1 MSARRH
7 LVALAALALPLL
19 LAPIG
24 LALTS
29 GPSDTLEGT
38 LEVWHG
44 DTSTQPTALGAG
56 IRTASGLVPLKQ
68 GASAAVQALAG
79 QNVRAHGKRGST
91 VFDASGGVQPAG
103 GTTTAAVGGTKS
115 VAVLLFN
122 FANDSRQPWTTSHVR
137 GVVFDNAGSVN
148 AYYQDVSYG
157 QLSLTGDVFG
167 WYTID
172 ATNEGCAYSTWA
184 SQARTKATAAGVAL
198 SNYQYVVYAF
208 PQTSSCGWAGLAYLP
223 GTGSWINGAMSLRVV
238 GHELG
243 HNFGVH
249 HASTLSCTA
258 GGVRS
263 TFGSSCSQSEYGDP
277 FTIMGSASTRHHV
290 NWHRSQLGWAG
301 DVQTITATGSYT
313 LAAAPMSGTPR
324 LLRVARGD
332 GTYLNLELRKPWGT
346 FDSFSTSDPAVNG
359 VTIRIAPNTTSIV
372 QSKLVDANPS
382 TTSFSD
388 AALGVG
394 QSVTDPLTGVSITTV
409 SVGSSSAVVSVQFV
423 PDSQAPSAPG
433 ALSATVGT
441 TSVLLGWA
449 AATDNVGVA
458 GYRVYRNGTQVG
470 TTASTSYTDP
480 GLQPST
486 SYAYEVRAYDTSGNL
501 GPASSRM
508 VTTLALDTEPPT
520 APANLKATVQKGR
533 KVALTWSAS
542 TDNVGVAGYDVYRN
556 GTKVASAGG
565 TSYTDR
571 PGRGTFTYTVR
582 ARDAAGNVSGDS
594 NTVTAKT

>member
-1 MSARRH
+1 VEGRRH
-7 LVALAALALPLL
+7 LIALAALAVPLV

-24 LALTS
+24 FALGT

-38 LEVWHG
+38 LRVWHG
-44 DTSTQPTALGAG
+44 DTETTPNAVGAG
-56 IRTASGLVPLKQ
+56 IQTAAGLVPLKQ
-68 GASAAVQALAG
+68 GASPAVQALAG
-79 QNVRAHGKRGST
+79 QKVRAHGTRGSA
-91 VFDASGGVQPAG
+91 VFDASGGVQATG

-122 FANDSRQPWTTSHVR
+122 FANDSRQPWTATTVR
-137 GVVFDNAGSVN
+137 GVVFDNASSVN

-157 QLSLTGDVFG
+157 QLALTGDVFG

-184 SQARTKATAAGVAL
+184 SQARSKASAAGVSL
-198 SNYQYVVYAF
+198 SGYQHVVYAF
-208 PQTSSCGWAGLAYLP
+208 PKASSCSWSGLAYLP
-223 GTGSWINGAMSLRVV
+223 GTSSWINGAMSLRVV

-249 HASTLSCTA
+249 HASTLSCTT

-290 NWHRSQLGWAG
+290 NWHRSQLGWAS
-301 DVQTITATGSYT
+301 DVQTVTMSGSYT

-332 GTYLNLELRKPWGT
+332 GTFLNLELRKPWGS
-346 FDSFSTSDPAVNG
+346 FDNFSTSDPAVNG
-359 VTIRIAPNTTSIV
+359 VSIRIAPNTTSIV

-409 SVGSSSAVVSVQFV
+409 SVGASSAVVSIQFV
-423 PDSQAPSAPG
+423 AAWPANTLRP
-433 ALSATVGT
+433 ALSGIARDGETLQT
-441 TSVLLGWA
+441 T
-449 AATDNVGVA
+449 
-458 GYRVYRNGTQVG
+458 NGTWTG
-470 TTASTSYTDP
+470 TAPITY
-480 GLQPST
+480 
-486 SYAYEVRAYDTSGNL
+486 SYAWRRCDSNGDSCSIITGATSQSYVLSEADVG
-501 GPASSRM
+501 SR
-508 VTTLALDTEPPT
+508 
-520 APANLKATVQKGR
+520 
-533 KVALTWSAS
+533 
-542 TDNVGVAGYDVYRN
+542 
-556 GTKVASAGG
+556 VASLVTA
-565 TSYTDR
+565 TN
-571 PGRGTFTYTVR
+571 
-582 ARDAAGNVSGDS
+582 AAGSATLNSYLSAVVVG
-594 NTVTAKT
+594 